1 MRIWKILLL
10 ALLFTGCGDNY
21 TPKPRGYFRI
31 DFPEKTYSQLPGN
44 YPYSF
49 DIPDYASIQHDS
61 RNANEPYWIN
71 VEIPENK
78 SEFHISYYDLKKAGK
93 TNREFLIDLMEET
106 RRLAYEHSIK
116 ASSIEEQIF
125 VNNAS
130 HVYGTIYRIRGN
142 AASPMQ
148 FFLTDSTQHFLR
160 GAFYIREVPDIDSLR
175 PVIDFLEPDVIRLI
189 ETTNWK

>member
-10 ALLFTGCGDNY
+10 TLLFAGCNDSY

-31 DFPEKTYSQLPGN
+31 DFPEKSYSMLSGD
-44 YPYSF
+44 YPYTF
-49 DIPDYASIQHDS
+49 EIPDYASIQHDA
-61 RNANEPYWIN
+61 RNPNEPNWIN

-78 SEFHISYYDLKKAGK
+78 AEFHVSYYNLKKGK
-93 TNREFLIDLMEET
+93 ETAREFLIELMEET

-125 VNNAS
+125 VNNADK
-130 HVYGTIYRIRGN
+130 VYGTIYRINGN

>member
-1 MRIWKILLL
+1 
-10 ALLFTGCGDNY
+10 
-21 TPKPRGYFRI
+21 
-31 DFPEKTYSQLPGN
+31 
-44 YPYSF
+44 
-49 DIPDYASIQHDS
+49 
-61 RNANEPYWIN
+61 
-71 VEIPENK
+71 
-78 SEFHISYYDLKKAGK
+78 
-93 TNREFLIDLMEET
+93 
-106 RRLAYEHSIK
+106 
-116 ASSIEEQIF
+116 IEEQIF